1 MKRYE
6 SSAAIIL
13 LVLSVMAR
21 QAYGAQ
27 PPAEALGWQL
37 AIHSYTFQKFSIFDA
52 IDKTAALG
60 LKYMSISGG
69 VSLDGKARTET
80 TSLTPADQEAI
91 QKRLAAVGIV
101 KLVNMGVVKLTADET
116 QSRTVFAFARKMGI
130 DTLVSEPEPEAM
142 DTVEKLCKEFNI
154 KVAIHNHPKPSRYWN
169 PDTVLAAVKGRSP
182 LLGACADTGHWIRSG
197 LDPLECVKKLEGRVI
212 TLHFKDLAEND
223 PKSHDVPWGTGVGK
237 SKALLEELKR
247 QKFKGAFCVEYEHN
261 WENSSP
267 EIAECVK
274 FFNATC
280 AELAAGPSTK

>member
-1 MKRYE
+1 MKRHE
-6 SSAAIIL
+6 SSVATIL
-13 LVLSVMAR
+13 LLLSVMVPR
-21 QAYGAQ
+21 AYGAQ
-27 PPAEALGWQL
+27 TPAEALGWQL

-69 VSLDGKARTET
+69 LSLDGKARTET
-80 TSLTPADQEAI
+80 TSLTPADQETI
-91 QKRLAAVGIV
+91 QKKLAAVGIV
-101 KLVNMGVVKLTADET
+101 KLVNMGVVKLTTNEV
-116 QSRTVFAFARKMGI
+116 QSRSVFEFARKMGI

-169 PDTVLAAVKGRSP
+169 PDTVLAAVNGRSP
-182 LLGACADTGHWIRSG
+182 LLGACADTGHWMRSG
-197 LDPLECVKKLEGRVI
+197 LDPLDCLKKLQGRI
-212 TLHFKDLAEND
+212 ICLHFKDLAEND
-223 PKSHDVPWGTGVGK
+223 PKTHDVPWGTGAGK
-237 SKALLEELKR
+237 SKALMEELKR
-247 QKFKGAFCVEYEHN
+247 QEFKGAFCVEYEHN

-280 AELAAGPSTK
+280 AELAASPSSK